1 MTVLQQIK
9 LRCPVCDTRFD
20 SLAATVTRRPG
31 GRRSDFREER
41 SGTQALPYLVHV
53 CVSCGYAGHA
63 EQFGETVDIA
73 PELRARVLAELS
85 PRMPAPR
92 AAGAPVLPLPGSEK
106 YEAAAMVAEWQ
117 FADAGH
123 IADLWLR
130 AAWCCEDENDVEA
143 ERYYRRKAVGSFQEA
158 LENYDGI
165 PADERATI
173 TYLVGE
179 LWRRIGDDRQ
189 ASQWFARVPDEIVD
203 FEAQEYILDVARRQA
218 QEPEEWLP

>member
-20 SLAATVTRRPG
+20 SLAATVARPPG
-31 GRRSDFREER
+31 GCRSDFREER
-41 SGTQALPYLVHV
+41 SGTHTLPYLVHV
-53 CVSCGYAGHA
+53 CVSCGYAGQA
-63 EQFGETVDIA
+63 EQFDETVDIA

-85 PRMPAPR
+85 LRMPAPR

-106 YEAAAMVAEWQ
+106 YEAAAMVAGWQ

-143 ERYYRRKAVGSFQEA
+143 ERYYRRKAVWSFQQA

>member
-1 MTVLQQIK
+1 MTFLQQIK
-9 LRCPVCDTRFD
+9 LSCPVCNTRFD
-20 SLAATVTRRPG
+20 SLAAKVTPRHG
-31 GRRSDFREER
+31 GCRSDFREEG
-41 SGTQALPYLVHV
+41 SGKHALAYLVHV
-53 CVSCGYAGHA
+53 CVSCGYAGSS
-63 EQFGETVDIA
+63 EQFDEAVEVA
-73 PELRARVLAELS
+73 PELRARVYAELA

-92 AAGAPVLPLPGSEK
+92 TAGAPVLPLPGSEK
-106 YEAAAMVAEWQ
+106 YEAAATIAEWQ
-117 FADAGH
+117 SADGRH

-143 ERYYRRKAVGSFQEA
+143 ERYYRRKAVWLFQDA
-158 LENYDGI
+158 LQNYDGI

-203 FEAQEYILDVARRQA
+203 FTAQEYILDVARRQA
-218 QEPEEWLP
+218 EQPEEWLR

>member
-1 MTVLQQIK
+1 MTFLQQIK

-20 SLAATVTRRPG
+20 SLAAKVTKRRG
-31 GRRSDFREER
+31 GYRSDFREEL
-41 SGTQALPYLVHV
+41 GKHALPYLVHV
-53 CVSCGYAGHA
+53 CVSCGYAGA
-63 EQFGETVDIA
+63 SEQFDEAVEVA
-73 PELRARVLAELS
+73 PELRARVYAELT

-106 YEAAAMVAEWQ
+106 YEAAAMIAEWQ
-117 FADAGH
+117 FADARH

-143 ERYYRRKAVGSFQEA
+143 ERYYRRKAVWSFQEA
-158 LENYDGI
+158 LQNYDGI
-165 PADERATI
+165 PADDRATT

-203 FEAQEYILDVARRQA
+203 FTAQEYILDVARRQA
-218 QEPEEWLP
+218 EQPEEWLP